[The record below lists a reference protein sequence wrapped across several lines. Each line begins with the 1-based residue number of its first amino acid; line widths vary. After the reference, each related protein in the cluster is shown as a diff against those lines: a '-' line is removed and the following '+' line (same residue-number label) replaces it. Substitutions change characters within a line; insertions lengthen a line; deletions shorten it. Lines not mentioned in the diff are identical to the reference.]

1 MTRLDT
7 EGTTAETP
15 EEALPD
21 GPTDLSRR
29 SWWSVLKRTVA
40 QFRRDNAT
48 DWAAAL
54 TYYSVLSLF
63 PGILVLTAILGLLGR
78 SATQSL
84 IDNLNSVA
92 PGQAHDL
99 LVSSIHQLQG
109 SKAVSGP
116 LAIVGLAGALWSAS
130 GYVGAFMR
138 ASNAIYS
145 MPEGRPIWK
154 LAPLR
159 LAITIVLIVLVAV
172 CSLGIALTGGVAGRV
187 GHLLGIGSVGVT
199 VWDIAKWPV
208 LIALISLAIAVLYW
222 IAPNVRQPSF
232 RWFSPGGVLAVV
244 VWAVASA
251 GFAFYVANFGSYN
264 KTYGS
269 LGAVIVFLVWL
280 WLTNLAVL
288 LGAELNAELTHV
300 REIEGGRAE
309 ESSPFLPPRDTKSMA
324 QDQKSSVS
332 AATDRDE

>member
-1 MTRLDT
+1 MTRPDADGTAADT
-7 EGTTAETP
+7 PP
-15 EEALPD
+15 ES
-21 GPTDLSRR
+21 PTDLSRR

-40 QFRRDNAT
+40 EFRRDNAT

-63 PGILVLTAILGLLGR
+63 PAILVLTAILGLLGR

-99 LVSSIHQLQG
+99 LVNSIRQLQG
-109 SKAVSGP
+109 AKAVSGP
-116 LAIVGLAGALWSAS
+116 LAIIGLAGAVWSAS

-138 ASNAIYS
+138 ASNAIYG

-154 LAPLR
+154 IAPLR
-159 LAITIVLIVLVAV
+159 LAITIVLIILVAV
-172 CSLGIALTGGVAGRV
+172 CSLGIGVTGGIADRV
-187 GHLLGIGSVGVT
+187 GHLLRVGSAGVT
-199 VWDIAKWPV
+199 VWEIAKWPV
-208 LIALISLAIAVLYW
+208 LVLLISLAIAMLYW
-222 IAPNVRQPSF
+222 ISPNVRQPRF
-232 RWFSPGGVLAVV
+232 RWFSPGGVLAVL
-244 VWAVASA
+244 VWAIASA

-280 WLTNLAVL
+280 WITNLAVL
-288 LGAELNAELTHV
+288 LGAELNAELVHA
-300 REIEGGRAE
+300 RAIEGGEPE
-309 ESSPFLPPRDTKSMA
+309 ENSPFLPPRDTRAMPDA
-324 QDQKSSVS
+324 QRS
-332 AATDRDE
+332 AVESATDRDDRPE